1 MVGVRCRF
9 RLWFTFLI
17 VGAGRDASGTGPGSI
32 WENMK
37 LFSSFLKLSTV
48 GGLLAGLLG
57 LFAQRVGAQAA
68 KPAAPAA
75 VEASKIVDAEQ
86 FLGTFA
92 ITSHKYTVVAH
103 EKGLTRASDPK
114 FGTTLGEIEIRG
126 TNGATIYRK
135 SFSADLMDGHFA
147 KAVTA
152 SASVFQGV
160 GGAALVIRY
169 VEEPAAPGEDESW
182 QVFGLVNNKLT
193 LLGPPLPP
201 GQGDGIAVGGV
212 LTGVMVGGG
221 VNVMP
226 LASKAEELEFR
237 AWTGNFFVYVPVR
250 VDWDQGQ
257 WGEGETCFANTKGTL
272 TKTGCNMRILA
283 NARPQAQGLVVSL
296 YAEPVEDPYHAE
308 QVAVVAGSKFELLAA
323 RAIVNW
329 GQNGDRVTC
338 SFEDMWLRVRVKDG
352 KEGWIHSGP
361 DFVALGL
368 PAGAPPQ

>member
-1 MVGVRCRF
+1 
-9 RLWFTFLI
+9 
-17 VGAGRDASGTGPGSI
+17 
-32 WENMK
+32 MK
-37 LFSSFLKLSTV
+37 LLKSLLLLMAALSLC
-48 GGLLAGLLG
+48 GP
-57 LFAQRVGAQAA
+57 RVGAQST
-68 KPAAPAA
+68 KPASPAA
-75 VEASKIVDAEQ
+75 AEASKIVDADQ
-86 FLGTFA
+86 FLGTFV

-103 EKGLTRASDPK
+103 EKGLTRSSDPR
-114 FGTTLGEIEIRG
+114 FATTLGELEIRG

-152 SASVFQGV
+152 SASVFQGI

-169 VEEPAAPGEDESW
+169 VEEPAAPGEDEFW
-182 QVFGLVNNKLT
+182 QVFGLINNKLT
-193 LLGPPLPP
+193 LMGAPLPP
-201 GQGDGIAVGGV
+201 GAGDGIAVGGV

-237 AWTGNFFVYVPVR
+237 AWTGNFFAYVPVR
-250 VDWDQGQ
+250 LDWDQGQ

-283 NARPQAQGLVVSL
+283 DARPKAQGLVVSL

-308 QVAVVAGSKFELLAA
+308 QVAVVTGSKFELLAA

-338 SFEDMWLRVRVKDG
+338 SFEDVWLRVRVKDG